1 MIVAMIAGRLAGR
14 SCVRWAVRFGG
25 SFVAARGNLRSTLC
39 VTPVPSCNFWA
50 SASSPLASAKSA
62 ARLVGPR
69 SYRGL
74 EHGSVDFPPR
84 SGHLEL
90 QSLQV
95 NLAEAVT
102 AVGDLSVTVTARP
115 GAALDD
121 RVRVL
126 EGNLTRLREEWHSG
140 KNALRR
146 EVGALKEAV
155 QTERAAQASGDDRT
169 ASKIED
175 LAVGGLHLEYVGVTL
190 VAVRH
195 NPQRFH

>member
-1 MIVAMIAGRLAGR
+1 MVQ
-14 SCVRWAVRFGG
+14 
-25 SFVAARGNLRSTLC
+25 ST
-39 VTPVPSCNFWA
+39 F
-50 SASSPLASAKSA
+50 SA
-62 ARLVGPR
+62 AFGAPR
-69 SYRGL
+69 T
-74 EHGSVDFPPR
+74 SVP
-84 SGHLEL
+84 
-90 QSLQV
+90 LQV

-126 EGNLTRLREEWHSG
+126 EDNLTRLREEWHSG

-155 QTERAAQASGDDRT
+155 QTERAAQASGDNRT

-175 LAVGGLHLEYVGVTL
+175 LAVGGLHLEYVGVTWL
-190 VAVRH
+190 LFGTILSGFSWRDCWLECGPEGARFAVTMLPSRAK
-195 NPQRFH
+195 RG